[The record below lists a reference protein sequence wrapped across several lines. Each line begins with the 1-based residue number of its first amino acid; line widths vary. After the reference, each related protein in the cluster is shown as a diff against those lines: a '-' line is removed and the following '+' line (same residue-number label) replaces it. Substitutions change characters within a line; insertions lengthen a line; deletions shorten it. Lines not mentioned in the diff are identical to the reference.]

1 MKESG
6 FLQRKILNKIE
17 YKHRRRGRQDIIVG
31 ILRCAEKG
39 STKYKMMSAA
49 RVSFTQCAE
58 YLKYLAWAGYVSEEA
73 GGIWKTTEKGHL
85 VIDACQI
92 CHGYLP
98 QFNESN
104 RARVQAEVKKRVG
117 AANLREKQ
125 SIGRRGI
132 KREELAGKRNRR
144 EDRETVSAR

>member
-104 RARVQAEVKKRVG
+104 RARVQAEVKKKSRSGKPTGKAIDRQKGHQTRG
-117 AANLREKQ
+117 ARGEKKQ
-125 SIGRRGI
+125 KRR
-132 KREELAGKRNRR
+132 
-144 EDRETVSAR
+144 

>member
-1 MKESG
+1 M
-6 FLQRKILNKIE
+6 QRKILNKIE
-17 YKHRRRGRQDIIVG
+17 HQGRRRGRQDIILG

-39 STKYKMMSAA
+39 ITKFHMMSAA
-49 RVSFTQCAE
+49 RLSFTQCEE

-73 GGIWKTTEKGHL
+73 GRIWKTTEKGHL

-104 RARVQAEVKKRVG
+104 RARVQAEVKRMSKRGKPTGKAIDRQKGHQTRG
-117 AANLREKQ
+117 ARGEKKQ
-125 SIGRRGI
+125 KRR
-132 KREELAGKRNRR
+132 
-144 EDRETVSAR
+144 

>member
-17 YKHRRRGRQDIIVG
+17 YKRRRRGRQDIILG

-39 STKYKMMSAA
+39 ITKFHMMSAA
-49 RVSFTQCAE
+49 RLSSTQCEE

-73 GGIWKTTEKGHL
+73 RGIWKTTEKGHL

-104 RARVQAEVKKRVG
+104 RARVQAEVKKMSRRGKPTGKAIDRQKWHQTRG
-117 AANLREKQ
+117 ARGGEKQ
-125 SIGRRGI
+125 KRR
-132 KREELAGKRNRR
+132 
-144 EDRETVSAR
+144 